1 MQRNQLTRK
10 NARTRTQR
18 VGRGSTRGKTSGRGH
33 KGQKARAGHC
43 IRPAIRDIMK
53 RIPKRRGHGKNRA
66 RTVNSARPDFV
77 PVNISDLEKVFN
89 TGDVV
94 SPTTLF
100 QKGLISRNGGQF
112 PLVKILGAGT
122 LTKKL
127 SVEYCALSA
136 TAKAHIEKNGG
147 TISD

>member
-10 NARTRTQR
+10 NARARTQR

-77 PVNISDLEKVFN
+77 PVNVSDLEKVFGE
-89 TGDVV
+89 GDIV
-94 SPTTLF
+94 SPATLL
-100 QKGLISRNGGQF
+100 QKGLIAKNAGQF
-112 PLVKILGAGT
+112 PLVKILGTGV

-127 SVEYCALSA
+127 SVEHCVFSA
-136 TAKAHIEKNGG
+136 SAKMQIEKAGG
-147 TISD
+147 RISD